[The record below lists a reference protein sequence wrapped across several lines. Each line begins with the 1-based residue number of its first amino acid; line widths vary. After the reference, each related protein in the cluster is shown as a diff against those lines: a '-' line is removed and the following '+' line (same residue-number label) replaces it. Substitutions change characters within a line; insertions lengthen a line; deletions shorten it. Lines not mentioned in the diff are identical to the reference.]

1 MVKEEH
7 CRSVKKG
14 KRMKHIIDEL
24 KSQEKTVIGLCFS
37 RHEAQW
43 IEGEL
48 EIPSYRF
55 VDLLDHYE
63 DGSIHIDHTT
73 VLLLS
78 DTYTSLPS
86 SLVARFSLLR
96 CDTQCNVISYSFH
109 ELLSEPT
116 E

>member
-1 MVKEEH
+1 
-7 CRSVKKG
+7 
-14 KRMKHIIDEL
+14 MKHIIEEL
-24 KSQEKTVIGLCFS
+24 KNQDKTIIGLCFS

-55 VDLLDHYE
+55 IDLLDHYE

-96 CDTQCNVISYSFH
+96 CETQCSVISYSFH

>member
-1 MVKEEH
+1 
-7 CRSVKKG
+7 
-14 KRMKHIIDEL
+14 MKHIIDEL
-24 KSQEKTVIGLCFS
+24 KGNDNTVIGISFS

-43 IEGEL
+43 MEAEL

-55 VDLLDHYE
+55 GEFLDYCE
-63 DGSIHIDHTT
+63 ERSVRIDDNT

-96 CDTQCNVISYSFH
+96 CESQCSVISYSFH
-109 ELLSEPT
+109 ELLFEPA

>member
-1 MVKEEH
+1 
-7 CRSVKKG
+7 
-14 KRMKHIIDEL
+14 MKHIIDEL
-24 KSQEKTVIGLCFS
+24 KTQDRTIIGLCFS
-37 RHEAQW
+37 QHEAQW

-55 VDLLDHYE
+55 IDLLDHYE

-96 CDTQCNVISYSFH
+96 CDTQCSVVRYSFH
-109 ELLSEPT
+109 ELHCEPVD
-116 E
+116 